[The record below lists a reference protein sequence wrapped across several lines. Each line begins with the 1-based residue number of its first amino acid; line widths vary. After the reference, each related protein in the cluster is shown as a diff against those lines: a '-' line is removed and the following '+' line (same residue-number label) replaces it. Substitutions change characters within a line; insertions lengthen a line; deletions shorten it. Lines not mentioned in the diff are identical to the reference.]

1 MKSDSNNVK
10 PKTKLVT
17 LHLYKVTRRKF
28 TEVIEVPENI
38 SPGELKLLAE
48 GRFEAVGSE
57 RFYQDKQYRKRE
69 VFFSDEGLKRGI
81 NLPSLIALRDT
92 EGNMVLRVKEMSEP
106 QPCQERLV
114 SARAQEEYTRH

>member
-69 VFFSDEGLKRGI
+69 VFLSDEGLKRGI
-81 NLPSLIALRDT
+81 NQPSLIALRDT
-92 EGNMVLRVKEMSEP
+92 EGNMVLRAKEVPEP
-106 QPCQERLV
+106 SSHERLV

>member
-17 LHLYKVTRRKF
+17 IHLYKVTRRKF

-69 VFFSDEGLKRGI
+69 VFLSDEGLKRGI
-81 NLPSLIALRDT
+81 NHPSLIALRDT
-92 EGNMVLRVKEMSEP
+92 EGNMVLRAKEMSEP
-106 QPCQERLV
+106 HPSQERLV